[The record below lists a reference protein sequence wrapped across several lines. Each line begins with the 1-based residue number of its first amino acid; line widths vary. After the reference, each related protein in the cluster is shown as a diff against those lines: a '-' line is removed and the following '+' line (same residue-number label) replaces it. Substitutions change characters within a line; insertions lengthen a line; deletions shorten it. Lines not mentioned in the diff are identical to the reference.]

1 MTEFSY
7 QMDTAIVFGQG
18 KVSMI
23 GDLLREHGVGK
34 RLLLVTDQGVL
45 AAGLIDPILEQLGQ
59 SGYRVTVWSDVAQ
72 NPRDNDCLRAAALCV
87 DSRAEA
93 VLAVGGGSAMD
104 TAKTVALLAVAGG
117 KPVDFADGRRE
128 YQKSLPVICV
138 PTTAGTGSEVTRSAV
153 ITDSATHRKMTLK
166 HALLRP
172 RLAILDPLL
181 TITVPSAITAA
192 TGVDALVHAI
202 EGSTCR
208 KATPLAEAF
217 GQRAMRLITPAL
229 PQAVTHGDDI
239 VARSDMLL
247 GSLLAGL
254 CFGSTDVAAVH
265 CLAEA
270 LGGLYDTPHGVANAV
285 FLPVVLRFNAA
296 ADLMTHARL
305 SQVMGFAHSDDSD
318 DTATSRMIEGVSNLT
333 RELGIPHLRALPGV
347 RPEDFP
353 ELARQAKAN
362 GSTSSNIRSISEM
375 DYIELL
381 EQAYSLT

>member
-7 QMDTAIVFGQG
+7 QMDTTIVFGQG
-18 KVSMI
+18 KVQMI

-34 RLLLVTDQGVL
+34 RLLLVTDPGVL

-59 SGYRVTVWSDVAQ
+59 TGYRVTVWSEVAQ
-72 NPRDNDCLRAAALCV
+72 NPRDNDCQRAAALCV
-87 DSRAEA
+87 DSHAEA

-104 TAKTVALLAVAGG
+104 TAKTIALLAVAGG
-117 KPVDFADGRRE
+117 KPADFADGRRE

-166 HALLRP
+166 HASLRP

-181 TITVPSAITAA
+181 TITVPRAITAA

-208 KATPLAEAF
+208 KTTPLAEAF

-229 PQAVTHGDDI
+229 PQAVAHGEDI
-239 VARSDMLL
+239 AARSDMLL

-285 FLPVVLRFNAA
+285 FLPVVLRFNAV
-296 ADLMTHARL
+296 ADLMIHARL
-305 SQVMGFAHSDDSD
+305 SQVMGFARSDDSD
-318 DTATSRMIEGVSNLT
+318 ATATTRMIEGVSDLT

-353 ELARQAKAN
+353 ELARLAQAN

-375 DYIELL
+375 DYRELL